1 MDNDIVQYIRK
12 GQKVKKVKDPKTG
25 EKKNIVIYKGKVVGI
40 MVAFIDELDTQ
51 KICIGFSRYS
61 SAKEAIYHCK
71 TNTFEYRLKEKF
83 PFDSFYGK
91 NIAKARAD
99 QYVHDDEIPKF
110 CKINPN
116 YVHRQ
121 FLKFADRVERYF
133 KGATLPEWFSIYR
146 QLHTKGE

>member
-1 MDNDIVQYIRK
+1 MNDMLFQYIRK
-12 GQKVKKVKDPKTG
+12 GQRVKRVRDLET
-25 EKKNIVIYKGKVVGI
+25 EESKNIIACRGKAVGI
-40 MVAFIDELDTQ
+40 MVAFVDELDTQ

-61 SAKEAIYHCK
+61 SAKESIYHWK

-91 NIAKARAD
+91 NIAATRAD
-99 QYVHDDEIPKF
+99 QYAYDDEIPKF

-116 YVHRQ
+116 YVHKQ
-121 FLKFADRVERYF
+121 FLKFADRAERYF

-146 QLHTKGE
+146 QTHIKGE